1 MSCGVGLLDGVAALV
16 TAGAGVAEECAPRTP
31 RDSGGTLSPS
41 LAEAEEEKDIFE

>member
-1 MSCGVGLLDGVAALV
+1 VGPLAGVAALV
-16 TAGAGVAEECAPRTP
+16 AAGTGVAEECALRIP